1 MKQIINE
8 QIVVPKITASIIPD
22 RGLFW
27 KDDDEKEKQDDKGIR
42 INAKN
47 WNEYLK
53 VIQKVYTDSSVD
65 GKAYTRGINYL
76 LKLKEEYVEKLDS
89 AEESTLY
96 VNTRYKQS
104 LVYAQYKDGKLNVGE
119 KVTAKN
125 ADERVL
131 VTFHCT
137 NQSDFAEMLAAQE
150 AEEQKEELTIH
161 NRDLRNGAAIGW
173 FGLQRYSSSNWT
185 DDEIFAYWCAAD
197 FAITRLEGVI
207 YLKD

>member
-8 QIVVPKITASIIPD
+8 QIVVPKITASIVPD
-22 RGLFW
+22 RSLFW
-27 KDDDEKEKQDDKGIR
+27 KKDEEEKPNDTGIR
-42 INAKN
+42 ITARN
-47 WNEYLK
+47 WSEYLK

-76 LKLKEEYVEKLDS
+76 LKLKDEYVEKLDS
-89 AEESTLY
+89 AKESTLM

-104 LVYAQYKDGKLNVGE
+104 LVYAEYKDGKLNVGE

-131 VTFHCT
+131 ATFHCT

-173 FGLQRYSSSNWT
+173 FGLQRYKDKEGLSAA
-185 DDEIFAYWCAAD
+185 DDETVFGYWNAAE
-197 FAITRLEGVI
+197 FSA
-207 YLKD
+207 